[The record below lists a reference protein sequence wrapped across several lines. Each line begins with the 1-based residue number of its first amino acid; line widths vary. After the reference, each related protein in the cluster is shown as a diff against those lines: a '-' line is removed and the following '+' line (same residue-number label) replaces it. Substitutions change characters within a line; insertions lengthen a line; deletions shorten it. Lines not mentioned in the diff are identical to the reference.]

1 MASRAVVLLAACR
14 LGLIVATAA
23 PAEPTLSHL
32 YPVAGQQG
40 TTVSVTASGTF
51 GKWPPEVWVD
61 APGITFKPAKEAG
74 KFDVE
79 IAKDAALGPH
89 LVRIFNPQ
97 GASIP
102 RFFIVS
108 DEPEFLE
115 VEPNDD
121 FKSPQKIASLPATI
135 NGRLDKAGDVDSFG
149 VTLKRGQTLV
159 AWVEAY
165 VIASTFDGMLR
176 IVDEKGDELA
186 FNHDG
191 RTLDPLLA
199 WEAPRD
205 GTFVVQLMGFA
216 YPATAAVQ
224 LTGGAGCVYRLH
236 LSAGA
241 PLRPTLPPADPTF
254 ETAPAGHSRA
264 GGIDAVEAGQKP
276 NDAPSEPQTVPLPSA
291 TEGRIQKSGD
301 EHRYAFTAAKQH
313 YYRLTV
319 TSARPVSPLEAWLRI
334 ENKTG
339 ATVARGESPAG
350 SREPRLNWLAP
361 SDGVF
366 IAAVGDLAHHG
377 GEDYSYRLAITE
389 AAPSVSGTAEAHS
402 VAIQAGKTG
411 ELKATVKR
419 ENGFK
424 AKLKLA
430 AKGLPEGVT
439 AADVDVPEKDGEV
452 SLKLVAD
459 PAAKSA
465 NQPIQLILRE
475 AESGVEHPVRY
486 MMTETSENN
495 GVPQGYSDLV
505 IDSTDQ
511 LWLTVIPEPAKPEAP
526 KPEAAK

>member
-1 MASRAVVLLAACR
+1 MAARAVVLLAACR
-14 LGLIVATAA
+14 LGLIGAFAA

-32 YPVAGQQG
+32 YPAAGQQG

-51 GKWPPEVWVD
+51 GAWPPQVWVD
-61 APGITFKPAKEAG
+61 APGITFKPSAKAG

-89 LVRIFNPQ
+89 LVRIFNAQ

-108 DEPEFLE
+108 DEPELLE

-121 FKSPQKIASLPATI
+121 FKLPQKIASLPATI
-135 NGRLDKAGDVDSFG
+135 SGRLDKAGDVDSFG
-149 VTLKRGQTLV
+149 VTLKRGQTLI

-176 IVDEKGDELA
+176 IVDEKGDELG

-205 GTFVVQLMGFA
+205 GAFVVQLMGFA

-224 LTGGAGCVYRLH
+224 FTGGEGCVYRLH
-236 LSAGA
+236 LSTGG
-241 PLRPTLPPADPTF
+241 PLRPTLPPADPGL
-254 ETAPAGHSRA
+254 ETSSGMAGQEPQSIA
-264 GGIDAVEAGQKP
+264 IPSAVESCIQKP
-276 NDAPSEPQTVPLPSA
+276 RE
-291 TEGRIQKSGD
+291 ER
-301 EHRYAFTAAKQH
+301 RFAFNAIKQH
-313 YYRLTV
+313 HYRLTL
-319 TSARPVSPLEAWLRI
+319 TTARPVSPLEAWLRI
-334 ENKTG
+334 ENQAGKTLVH
-339 ATVARGESPAG
+339 AESPAG
-350 SREPRLNWLAP
+350 WREPRLNWLAP

-366 IAAVGDLAHHG
+366 TAAIGDLAHHG
-377 GEDYSYRLAITE
+377 GDDYSFRLAITE
-389 AAPSVSGTAEAHS
+389 AAPSVNGTAEAHS
-402 VAIQAGKTG
+402 IAIQAGKIG
-411 ELKATVKR
+411 ELKTAVKR

-424 AKLKLA
+424 ARLKLI
-430 AKGLPEGVT
+430 AKSLPEGVT

-452 SLKLVAD
+452 ALKLAAD
-459 PAAKSA
+459 PAAKPA
-465 NQPIQLILRE
+465 NQPIQLVLRE
-475 AESGVEHPVRY
+475 TETGAEHPVRY
-486 MMTETSENN
+486 MMTVTTEEN

-526 KPEAAK
+526 KPDAPK